1 MDEVSRYD
9 MPRAAPARDGWPA
22 GETVARCRL
31 VAGRLADYVRI
42 ARPDH
47 WIKNIFVLPGF
58 AVAVALVPHASL
70 SMGRLAVL
78 GAGLVSVCL
87 AASANYTIN
96 EFLDAR
102 YDRHHPLKRTR
113 PGARGVLDPGLVW
126 LQYVVLTAAA
136 LLIAASVDAPFLT
149 CTLWLLLMGIGYNV
163 APFRTKDRAYLDVL
177 SESINN
183 PIRFLLG
190 WFIMTAA
197 MVPPASALLAY
208 WMGGAF
214 LMAVKR
220 YSEFRRIGDPA
231 QAAMYRRS
239 FGQYSET
246 SLLLSAFF
254 FAMCSAFFIG
264 IFLIK
269 YRIGLILTFP
279 LFAALFTWYLAIGLR
294 RDSAAQQPE
303 KLYREVPLLCFAAVT
318 FLATV
323 VLFVFQL
330 PMLNGLTETQLIR
343 LP

>member
-1 MDEVSRYD
+1 MDEVSRY
-9 MPRAAPARDGWPA
+9 PARVR
-22 GETVARCRL
+22 ETASARWRHA
-31 VAGRLADYVRI
+31 VPGIADYVRI

-58 AVAVALVPHASL
+58 AVALALVPNASL
-70 SMGRLAVL
+70 SIGRLILLAV
-78 GAGLVSVCL
+78 GMVSVCL
-87 AASANYTIN
+87 TASANYTIN

-102 YDRHHPLKRTR
+102 HDRHHPLKQTR
-113 PGARGVLDPGLVW
+113 PGARGVLAWHLVW
-126 LQYVVLTAAA
+126 LEYSVLSAVGLLTAAM
-136 LLIAASVDAPFLT
+136 IGFPFLA
-149 CTLWLLLMGIGYNV
+149 CALGLLVMGVAYN
-163 APFRTKDRAYLDVL
+163 AEPFRAKDRAYLDVL

-190 WFIMTAA
+190 WFVVTGTMI
-197 MVPPASALLAY
+197 PPASALLAY

-231 QAAMYRRS
+231 RAALYRRS

-254 FAMCSAFFIG
+254 FAICSAFFIG
-264 IFLIK
+264 VFLIK
-269 YRIGLILTFP
+269 YRIGLLLTFP
-279 LFAALFTWYLAIGLR
+279 MFAALFTWYLAIGLR

-303 KLYREVPLLCFAAVT
+303 KLYREIPFLCFAAVT

-323 VLFVFQL
+323 MLFAFQL
-330 PMLNGLTETQLIR
+330 PVLNVLTETQLIR

>member
-1 MDEVSRYD
+1 V
-9 MPRAAPARDGWPA
+9 
-22 GETVARCRL
+22 
-31 VAGRLADYVRI
+31 GR
-42 ARPDH
+42 
-47 WIKNIFVLPGF
+47 
-58 AVAVALVPHASL
+58 
-70 SMGRLAVL
+70 
-78 GAGLVSVCL
+78 
-87 AASANYTIN
+87 
-96 EFLDAR
+96 
-102 YDRHHPLKRTR
+102 
-113 PGARGVLDPGLVW
+113 
-126 LQYVVLTAAA
+126 
-136 LLIAASVDAPFLT
+136 PFLG
-149 CTLWLLLMGIGYNV
+149 CTLWLLLMGIAYNV

-190 WFIMTAA
+190 WFVVTAA

-231 QAAMYRRS
+231 RAALYRRS
-239 FGQYSET
+239 FGRYSEA

-254 FAMCSAFFIG
+254 FAICSAFFIG

-294 RDSAAQQPE
+294 QDSAAQQPE
-303 KLYREVPLLCFAAVT
+303 KLYREIPFLCFAAIT

-323 VLFVFQL
+323 VLFAFQL
-330 PMLNGLTETQLIR
+330 PALNGLTETQLIR